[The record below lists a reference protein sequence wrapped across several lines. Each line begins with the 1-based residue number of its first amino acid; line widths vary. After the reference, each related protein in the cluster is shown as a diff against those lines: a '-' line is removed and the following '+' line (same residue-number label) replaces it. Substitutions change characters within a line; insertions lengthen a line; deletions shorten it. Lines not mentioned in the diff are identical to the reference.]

1 MIGAGNGS
9 ENTRESIVILLFLEE
24 NEEEEEQVRA
34 KHDEIEA
41 LLQPPPTSQRRE
53 DVQGSSQLTQTAGNI
68 DDSQDA
74 IFQTLPEQ
82 ENSASGS
89 QDDDVFVRRA
99 TNAAAV
105 LWL

>member
-41 LLQPPPTSQRRE
+41 LLEPPPTSQRRE
-53 DVQGSSQLTQTAGNI
+53 DVQGSSQLTQTAGSI

-74 IFQTLPEQ
+74 TFQTLPEQ

-89 QDDDVFVRRA
+89 KVDVFVRRA

>member
-1 MIGAGNGS
+1 
-9 ENTRESIVILLFLEE
+9 
-24 NEEEEEQVRA
+24 
-34 KHDEIEA
+34 
-41 LLQPPPTSQRRE
+41 
-53 DVQGSSQLTQTAGNI
+53 LTQTAGNI